1 MQGLRNGGETGELCV
16 EAHINLTRWSQTGVE
31 GDMCSLPNNVPAGR
45 TEHEVT
51 EFEWSASVR
60 RSLRLLQ
67 TTGRVAAS
75 GLHNARRVLLLTRK

>member
-31 GDMCSLPNNVPAGR
+31 GDMCSLANNISAGRR
-45 TEHEVT
+45 TEHELT

-60 RSLRLLQ
+60 RSLSLLQ
-67 TTGRVAAS
+67 RYNRESRGQRVA
-75 GLHNARRVLLLTRK
+75 